1 MGERSLNIHMSQ
13 VNSKVS
19 VFGSSLYPNN
29 NPIFDP
35 YKKLIFQ
42 IYFNTGDNQLNA

>member
-13 VNSKVS
+13 AILTNNSKVS
-19 VFGSSLYPNN
+19 VFGFSLSPNN

-35 YKKLIFQ
+35 YKK
-42 IYFNTGDNQLNA
+42 